1 MADEAA
7 VRIRRAEPADAAA
20 LADFAAR
27 MFADTFGPYNRPE
40 DMAAHLA
47 DRFGV
52 RQQTGEIADPGI
64 LTFLVEALV
73 EAEDRLIGYTQVR
86 RIPPPDCVT
95 GEEPVELGRFY
106 VDRPW
111 QGRGL
116 AQRLMAWCGTRLR
129 GSNGR
134 TLWLGVWERNPRAIA
149 FYGKCGFRDV
159 GRQDFRLG
167 ADLQTDRV
175 MAADLADLQA
185 AGVWRLPWRPD
196 MIPSATDRID
206 DLLTPKHA
214 APAERRH
221 IGQAELS
228 A

>member
-1 MADEAA
+1 MADEGAF
-7 VRIRRAEPADAAA
+7 RIRRAEPADAPA

-27 MFADTFGPYNRPE
+27 MFADTFAPFNRPE

-52 RQQTGEIADPGI
+52 RQQAGEIADPAI

-73 EAEDRLIGYTQVR
+73 EAENRLIGYTQIR
-86 RIPPPDCVT
+86 RVPPPDCVT
-95 GEEPVELGRFY
+95 GAEPVELGRFY

-116 AQRLMAWCGTRLR
+116 AQRLMAAVREAAKGL
-129 GSNGR
+129 NGR

-149 FYGKCGFRDV
+149 FYEKCGFRDV
-159 GRQDFRLG
+159 GSQGFLLG

-175 MAADLADLQA
+175 MVADLADL
-185 AGVWRLPWRPD
+185 R
-196 MIPSATDRID
+196 
-206 DLLTPKHA
+206 
-214 APAERRH
+214 APASGVYPE
-221 IGQAELS
+221 GLT
-228 A
+228 

>member
-7 VRIRRAEPADAAA
+7 VRIRRAEPADAPA

-40 DMAAHLA
+40 DMVAHLA

-52 RQQTGEIADPGI
+52 RQQAGEIADPKI
-64 LTFLVEALV
+64 LTFLVEAPM
-73 EAEDRLIGYTQVR
+73 EAGDRLIGYTQIR
-86 RIPPPDCVT
+86 RVPPPDCVT

-116 AQRLMAWCGTRLR
+116 AQRLMRVVWEAAQGL
-129 GSNGR
+129 NGR

-149 FYGKCGFRDV
+149 FYEKCGFRDV
-159 GRQDFRLG
+159 GSQDFLLG

-175 MAADLADLQA
+175 MAADLADL
-185 AGVWRLPWRPD
+185 R
-196 MIPSATDRID
+196 
-206 DLLTPKHA
+206 
-214 APAERRH
+214 APASGVYPE
-221 IGQAELS
+221 GLT
-228 A
+228 